1 MKGKKVISL
10 ALATALAGLA
20 ACALTGCEWF
30 SFDRTKKA
38 KNVANTLGYPAY
50 SGAWLASTE
59 DNSHSDYYLQ
69 YQSAIAN
76 GEIDAGTTYLDF
88 LKAMHDDSASLTSSL
103 RASVA
108 IATVFASGYSSLGS
122 GVIYSLETNEEATT
136 AYVVTNYHVV
146 YSFTESAGNKFGKNF
161 YTYLY
166 GDSYSKDRVNSPDAL
181 RATYIGGVAD
191 QDIAVLSLEIPSDR
205 VSFVQSIGESVG
217 ARNSDHI
224 TAGEKIYAI
233 GNSLGYG
240 ISVVSGVIAVE
251 AETLAM
257 PKINAADGSVNMLE
271 TRIDAAVHHG
281 NSGGGVFDSNGKL
294 VAIVN
299 GGQEEEVES
308 TQIAVA
314 GFGFAIPA
322 NRALSV
328 AQSIIDNYKESG
340 AGASATYGVLGTV
353 STAGSRGEYNSTTE
367 SIDIVE
373 TVKIASVSSRSP
385 FGQDIVGKTLKKV
398 IVKSGEGKTTISQ
411 NILRAHQVETL
422 LYNLRLGD
430 SVEFY
435 FEDGSSAQA
444 TYSEKSYFAQA

>member
-1 MKGKKVISL
+1 MKVKKTVAL
-10 ALATALAGLA
+10 ALVTALAGLS
-20 ACALTGCEWF
+20 ACALAGCEWF

-38 KNVANTLGYPAY
+38 KNVADTLGYPAY
-50 SGAWLASTE
+50 TGTWLASAE
-59 DNSHSDYYLQ
+59 DSSHSDYYLQ
-69 YQSAIAN
+69 YQSALAN
-76 GEIDAGTTYLDF
+76 GEIDASVSYLEF

-122 GVIYSLETNEEATT
+122 GVIYSLEKGEDTTT
-136 AYVVTNYHVV
+136 AYVITNFHVV
-146 YSFTESAGNKFGKNF
+146 YNFTESSGNQIGKNF

-166 GDSYSKDRVNSPDAL
+166 GDPYSKDRVNSPDAL
-181 RATYIGGVAD
+181 KATYIGGVAD
-191 QDIAVLSLEIPSDR
+191 QDIAVLSLEIPADR
-205 VSFVQSIGESVG
+205 VSYVQSIGENVG

-240 ISVVSGVIAVE
+240 ISVVSGVVAVE

-257 PKINAADGSVNMLE
+257 PKLNAASGSVDMLE

-299 GGQEEEVES
+299 GGQEEEIEGA
-308 TQIAVA
+308 QIAVA

-328 AQSIIDNYKESG
+328 AQSIIDNYKEGGTG
-340 AGASATYGVLGTV
+340 AGATYGVLGTV
-353 STAGSRGEYNSTTE
+353 STAGSKGEYNPATE

-385 FGQDIVGKTLKKV
+385 FEQDIVGKTLKKV
-398 IVKSGEGKTTISQ
+398 IVKNSDGTTTASL

-422 LYNLRLGD
+422 LFNLRLGD
-430 SVEFY
+430 SVELY
-435 FEDGSSAQA
+435 FEDASSAQA
-444 TYSEKSYFAQA
+444 TYSQKSHFAQA